1 MAAEYPKGHTNVCI
15 DLGFDCCSDQY
26 VHQHYM
32 SCGIRGYIRGSSAM
46 DGTKMIKVGEGGS
59 EKGEGYVLFLFA
71 GGTAFLSVFQPSL
84 VRFIICHVCHKYMVL
99 RYQGRRCCSF
109 FLSPREGPLNIFD
122 NTGELNI
129 KFSSLPTPVISV
141 QSLIHCGFNIQLNAL
156 IKHHSKSQIKILFLG
171 KLFNFMHFMLK

>member
-59 EKGEGYVLFLFA
+59 ERERVMYF
-71 GGTAFLSVFQPSL
+71 
-84 VRFIICHVCHKYMVL
+84 
-99 RYQGRRCCSF
+99 F
-109 FLSPREGPLNIFD
+109 FLLEGQLFCQS
-122 NTGELNI
+122 
-129 KFSSLPTPVISV
+129 FSL
-141 QSLIHCGFNIQLNAL
+141 LL
-156 IKHHSKSQIKILFLG
+156 
-171 KLFNFMHFMLK
+171 